1 MSARI
6 ILLAVVLFL
15 ALGGIMNS
23 FFIIDQTHQA
33 LVLRFGKPVN
43 IITEPGLK
51 FKVPFVDSVEL
62 YDRRLLTV
70 NADPKTVILKDQDRL
85 IVDAYVTYRITD
97 PLRFYQAVRSERIM
111 EQRLDKMLET
121 SLREV
126 LGRENLIT
134 LLSPKRAQI
143 MDDIRDNVSR
153 LASGESLVVAGKNI
167 TAEEHPTITPAVS
180 VANNVTDN
188 LPEGAVVPEVGKADS
203 RKDRAGFGVEIV
215 DVRIMRTDLPKETS
229 DPIYN
234 RMRSDRQKVAEKF
247 RAEGKKESQIIRSEA
262 DKQRTI
268 MLADAERRAAII
280 RGGGDGE
287 ATRIFAQSYGED
299 PEFFNFYR
307 TLQAYRTSFKKDDT
321 TMVLSPGSDFLKYMK
336 ESRNTK

>member
-1 MSARI
+1 MSGRI
-6 ILLAVVLFL
+6 VIIAVVIFL
-15 ALGGIMNS
+15 ALGGVMNS
-23 FFIIDQTHQA
+23 FFILDQTHQA
-33 LVLRFGKPVN
+33 LVLRFGKPVATL
-43 IITEPGLK
+43 TEPGLK
-51 FKVPFVDSVEL
+51 FKVPFVDAVEL
-62 YDRRLLTV
+62 SDRRLLTV

-126 LGRENLIT
+126 LGRENLVT

-167 TAEEHPTITPAVS
+167 TAEASAAITPAVA
-180 VANNVTDN
+180 VENNITDN
-188 LPEGAVVPEVGKADS
+188 LPEGAVIPEVGKADS

-268 MLADAERRAAII
+268 MLADAERRSAII

-287 ATRIFAQSYGED
+287 ATRIFAESYGAD

-307 TLQAYRTSFKKDDT
+307 TLQAYRVSFKKDDT
-321 TMVLSPGSDFLKYMK
+321 TMVLSPSSDFMKYMK
-336 ESRNTK
+336 NAK

>member
-1 MSARI
+1 MSGRLVI
-6 ILLAVVLFL
+6 IAAVIFL
-15 ALGGIMNS
+15 ALVSVINS
-23 FFIIDQTHQA
+23 FFILNQTHQA

-43 IITEPGLK
+43 TITESGLK
-51 FKVPFVDSVEL
+51 FKLPFVDAVEL
-62 YDRRLLTV
+62 SDRRLLTV

-126 LGRENLIT
+126 LGRENLVT

-167 TAEEHPTITPAVS
+167 TAEGSAVPAMAVE
-180 VANNVTDN
+180 NNITDN
-188 LPEGAVVPEVGKADS
+188 LPEGAVIPEMGKADS

-280 RGGGDGE
+280 RGSGEGE
-287 ATRIFAQSYGED
+287 ATKIFAQAYGTD

-307 TLQAYRTSFKKDDT
+307 TLQAYRSSFKKEDT
-321 TMVLSPGSDFLKYMK
+321 TMVLSPQNDFMKYMK
-336 ESRNTK
+336 QSTN